1 MKICLWGAENE
12 CQLAAERL
20 TATPG
25 LVVLSVC
32 GPYADHGASV
42 LVRVFIEARLG
53 PPPVHVA
60 GSAEP
65 RPPSQHK
72 RAVSGQ

>member
-1 MKICLWGAENE
+1 MKIRLWGAENE
-12 CQLAAERL
+12 CQLAAQRL

-25 LVVLSVC
+25 LVVLSVS

-42 LVRVFIEARLG
+42 RVFIEARLD

-60 GSAEP
+60 GSVEP
-65 RPPSQHK
+65 RPRSQHK